1 MRSVFIKWLF
11 FKAGHSVR
19 FLVELLHYSINVVLL
34 WTVVANSSSVHTLL
48 HAKFHFQPHLGWK
61 DLYCVLINTIVGNQ
75 PEAVFLS
82 KKQCGFGV
90 ITAHS

>member
-1 MRSVFIKWLF
+1 MRSVSHKMALG
-11 FKAGHSVR
+11 KAGHPVR

-34 WTVVANSSSVHTLL
+34 WTVVANSSSVHTLF

-61 DLYCVLINTIVGNQ
+61 ELYCVLINTIVGNQ

-82 KKQCGFGV
+82 KSRFL
-90 ITAHS
+90 IA